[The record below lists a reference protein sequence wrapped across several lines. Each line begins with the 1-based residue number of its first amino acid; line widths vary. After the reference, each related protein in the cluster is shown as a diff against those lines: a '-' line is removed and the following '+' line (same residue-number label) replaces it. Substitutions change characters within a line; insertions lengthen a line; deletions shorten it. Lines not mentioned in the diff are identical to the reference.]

1 MRAGLQHKTI
11 AKPDAGVVDR
21 ARRAGF
27 TLIELLIVVVII
39 GILAAIAIPKFAAT
53 KEQARVAEMKADLR
67 DLAVAQE
74 AYGSDN
80 GTYYGGVVPS
90 AALIYS
96 VSGGIQ
102 ISITEASALGWSAE
116 ATSTLTTRKC
126 ALFVGGV
133 TPHAPATIEGQ
144 IACTPS
150 S

>member
-11 AKPDAGVVDR
+11 AKPDAGVVGR

-67 DLAVAQE
+67 NLAVAQE

-80 GTYYGGVVPS
+80 GTYYGGTVPNAS
-90 AALIYS
+90 LIYNP
-96 VSGGIQ
+96 SGGVTIT
-102 ISITEASALGWSAE
+102 ITEASAVGWSAE
-116 ATSTLTTRKC
+116 ASVEPFSTRKC

-133 TPHAPATIEGQ
+133 APVAPATIEGQ
-144 IACTPS
+144 ITCTPS
-150 S
+150 

>member
-11 AKPDAGVVDR
+11 AKPDAGVVGR

-80 GTYYGGVVPS
+80 GIYYGGAVPS
-90 AALIYS
+90 SALIYS

-116 ATSTLTTRKC
+116 ASSTQTTRKC

-133 TPHAPATIEGQ
+133 APVAPATIEGQ
-144 IACTPS
+144 ITCTPS
-150 S
+150 